1 MRQNPRQTRRM
12 FRSIAFGV
20 FAGMALMPATAR
32 AQEPF
37 IGEIRWVAFNFAPRG
52 WATCDGQL
60 MSIAQNTAL
69 FSLLGTTYGGNGQ
82 TTFALPD
89 MRGRTPVHPGQGPG
103 LSLRDLGEVG
113 GAETVT
119 LTIPEMPIHSH
130 TLAAHTHDIPP
141 LPVEVRASSF
151 AATQA
156 SPAGHVLAK
165 AAIAQGGGLTPITNV
180 YSTGLADVTLAAG
193 AAVSAAGTT
202 GGASGPTTTAGGNSP
217 HQNMPPFL
225 GTNCIIALEGIFPS
239 RQ

>member
-1 MRQNPRQTRRM
+1 MRQNSRQTCGI

-20 FAGMALMPATAR
+20 FVSLAVMPGNAL

-37 IGEIRWVAFNFAPRG
+37 LGEIRWVAFNFAPRG
-52 WATCDGQL
+52 WATCDGQIL
-60 MSIAQNTAL
+60 SIAQNTAL

-113 GAETVT
+113 GTEIVT
-119 LTIPEMPIHSH
+119 LTISEMPMHSH
-130 TLAAHTHDIPP
+130 SLAAHTHDIPA

-151 AATQA
+151 AATKT
-156 SPAGHVLAK
+156 SPAGSVL
-165 AAIAQGGGLTPITNV
+165 GTPSTNI
-180 YSTGLADVTLAAG
+180 YGAGIADVTLAAG
-193 AAVSAAGTT
+193 AAVSAPGTT
-202 GGASGPTTTAGGNSP
+202 GGASGPTTTAGGNTP

-225 GTNCIIALEGIFPS
+225 GVNCIIALEGIFPS